1 MKKTFLYILVLFC
14 FPIYGQQDNL
24 SQIINEIDVSV
35 NRTVS
40 VNNTISVERF
50 GVGLGVKHVFFK
62 PKKIN
67 LISGM
72 EYNLNRFEID
82 YFYEGHYAHST
93 DVFYTLHN
101 LSIPL
106 YFRLNFGNETKFFF
120 ETGGF
125 LDFIFNASRSGTRH
139 ISSSNQTGEKEVEF
153 NERASLY
160 STINYGG
167 SMGVGLSFPLNKY
180 RMFIKPDYK
189 LGFVDLNSASM
200 TSITNSSIR
209 LSVGIHL

>member
-1 MKKTFLYILVLFC
+1 MFFYL
-14 FPIYGQQDNL
+14 PMYGQKDDL

-35 NRTVS
+35 NRTAS
-40 VNNTISVERF
+40 FNNTISVERF
-50 GVGLGVKHVFFK
+50 GIGVGVKHIFFK

-72 EYNLNRFEID
+72 EYNLNRFQID

-93 DVFYTLHN
+93 DVLYTLHN

-139 ISSSNQTGEKEVEF
+139 IYSSNQTGEKEVEF
-153 NERASLY
+153 KNEKASLY
-160 STINYGG
+160 STINYGV
-167 SMGVGLSFPLNKY
+167 SMGVGVSFPLNKY